1 MNTDTMPKFDPAT
14 LDGLDRGIIGIDGL
28 WCPSCAAAV
37 SRAMSKVPGVTSAE
51 VSFAGASVALSWEK
65 GTDLGAVAR
74 KVSAMGYRLT
84 PPDTG
89 DGMEDRIVAEMR
101 RVTIRLSVA
110 IVFGMWTMV
119 LSILLYLNPDNIAAG
134 ATGRAFAMAAGATA
148 LPVIVWAGAPILLA
162 GWRTARVGVP
172 GMDSLVGLGVTGA
185 VVASVWSLAVG
196 RSEVWFD
203 TAVMLVVLLTLARL
217 VEMATL
223 RQSSRA
229 IAALRT
235 ALPETARRIG
245 DDGKVDEVLA
255 SEIRK
260 DEHIRVAA
268 GERVPLDGQLIN
280 NNSSFDTSIMT
291 GESAPRVIVKGD
303 TVEAGF
309 INLSRMIEVCITAE
323 VGKRR
328 IDIIGVDI
336 ANALHARPE
345 IHRLADRLARVIVPL
360 AITLATL
367 TLFIGLFMGLSGEDA
382 SLRALSVLII
392 ACPCAVAIAAPV
404 SHLAATGAA
413 AVSGIHFRT
422 HAASE
427 TLGAVRRVLFDKT
440 GTLTEGR
447 PVLREL
453 QLRSDLE
460 RAQVL
465 TLVAT
470 AENEVVHPVA
480 QALRQAAKGSKTLKA
495 TKSERLDD
503 GVKATI
509 DGAEVLVGSQGFV
522 FQNGITL
529 PEDEQYESGLTAVYM
544 AIDSVW
550 AATFFLGDKLRP
562 DAAATISQLRES
574 GLILGM
580 ASGDAPA
587 PCAHVGAMAGLQPN
601 EIRAA
606 CTPEDKAVLVEAESG
621 PTAFVGD
628 GVNDTL
634 AIVRADVGIAAT
646 NASPATIALA
656 DVVIAKG
663 GMTAVGEAIA
673 ISQKARRV
681 LRQNL
686 AFSVTYNILALGLA
700 VGGTVPPLA
709 AAAAMAASSLMVIAN
724 AGRLRAGV
732 VKSSSST
739 EKNTGNQVTTTKK
752 PSANSPTDL
761 ATDDIYIKK
770 LDA

>member
-1 MNTDTMPKFDPAT
+1 MDNAPEFDPTT
-14 LDGLDRGIIGIDGL
+14 LEDFDRGIVGIDGL

-37 SRAMSKVPGVTSAE
+37 SRAMTKVPGITSAQ

-65 GTDLGAVAR
+65 GADLGAVAR

-84 PPDTG
+84 APDMG
-89 DGMEDRIVAEMR
+89 DGTEDRIVAEMR
-101 RVTIRLSVA
+101 RVATRLVVA

-119 LSILLYLNPDNIAAG
+119 LSILLYLNPDNITAGETGRLLAIAAG
-134 ATGRAFAMAAGATA
+134 AMA
-148 LPVIVWAGAPILLA
+148 LPVVIWAGAPILLA

-172 GMDSLVGLGVTGA
+172 GMDSLVGLGVIGA
-185 VVASVWSLAVG
+185 VVASIWSLSVG

-229 IAALRT
+229 ISALRT
-235 ALPETARRIG
+235 ALPETARRI
-245 DDGKVDEVLA
+245 DNDGNVQEVLA
-255 SEIRK
+255 SDIR
-260 DEHIRVAA
+260 EGERIRVAA
-268 GERVPLDGQLIN
+268 GERVPLDGQLIASE
-280 NNSSFDTSIMT
+280 SSFDTSIMT
-291 GESAPRVIVKGD
+291 GESAPRAIPKDG

-309 INLSRMIEVCITAE
+309 INLSRMIEICVSAE

-328 IDIIGVDI
+328 IDIMGVDI

-345 IHRLADRLARVIVPL
+345 IHRLADKLARVIVPL

-367 TLFIGLFMGLSGEDA
+367 TLFIGLFMGLSGEEA

-413 AVSGIHFRT
+413 AASGIYFRT

-427 TLGAVRRVLFDKT
+427 SLGAVRRVLFDKT

-453 QLRSDLE
+453 QLRSGLE
-460 RAQVL
+460 RDRVL
-465 TLVAT
+465 ALVAA
-470 AENEVVHPVA
+470 AENEIVHPVA
-480 QALRQAAKGSKTLKA
+480 QALRQAGGKGLVA
-495 TKSERLDD
+495 TESERFDD
-503 GVKATI
+503 GVRANI
-509 DGAEVLVGSQGFV
+509 DDTEVLVGSQGFLSRHA
-522 FQNGITL
+522 IAL
-529 PEDEQYESGLTAVYM
+529 PEQEKHESGLTAVYM
-544 AIDSVW
+544 ATDGVW
-550 AATFFLGDKLRP
+550 AATFFLGDALRP
-562 DAAATISQLRES
+562 DAAATISQLRAS

-587 PCAHVGAMAGLQPN
+587 PCAHVGAMAGLKPN

-606 CTPEDKAVLVEAESG
+606 CTPENKGTLVDAGPG

-646 NASPATIALA
+646 DASAATIALA

-663 GMTAVGEAIA
+663 GMTAVGDAIE

-686 AFSVTYNILALGLA
+686 AFSVTYNVLALSLA

-709 AAAAMAASSLMVIAN
+709 AAGAMAASSLMVIAN
-724 AGRLRAGV
+724 AGRLRAGSF
-732 VKSSSST
+732 KGKNLSEEDDNLKT
-739 EKNTGNQVTTTKK
+739 ERKK
-752 PSANSPTDL
+752 EAFSKAPVYLTAN
-761 ATDDIYIKK
+761 DIHIKEV
-770 LDA
+770 DI

>member
-1 MNTDTMPKFDPAT
+1 MKAMPDMPEFDPT
-14 LDGLDRGIIGIDGL
+14 SLDGLERGIIGIDGL

-51 VSFAGASVALSWEK
+51 VSYAGASVALAWNK

-74 KVSAMGYRLT
+74 KVTAMGYRLT

-101 RVTIRLSVA
+101 RVATRLLVG
-110 IVFGMWTMV
+110 IVFGMWTML

-134 ATGRAFAMAAGATA
+134 ATGRSLAMAAGATA
-148 LPVIVWAGAPILLA
+148 LPVVIWAGAPILLA

-172 GMDSLVGLGVTGA
+172 GMDSLVGLGVIGA
-185 VVASVWSLAVG
+185 MVASIWSLTVG
-196 RSEVWFD
+196 RSEIWFD

-235 ALPETARRIG
+235 ALPETARQINA
-245 DDGKVDEVLA
+245 DGSIKEVLA
-255 SEIRK
+255 SEVHTGER
-260 DEHIRVAA
+260 IRVAA
-268 GERVPLDGQLIN
+268 GERVPLDGQLITN
-280 NNSSFDTSIMT
+280 ASSFDTSIMT
-291 GESAPRVIVKGD
+291 GESAPRAINKGD

-309 INLSRMIEVCITAE
+309 VNLSRMIEVSVTAE

-328 IDIIGVDI
+328 IDIMGVDI

-367 TLFIGLFMGLSGEDA
+367 TLLIGLFMGLSGEDA

-413 AVSGIHFRT
+413 AASGIHFRT

-427 TLGAVRRVLFDKT
+427 SLGAVKRVLFDKT

-447 PVLREL
+447 PILREL
-453 QLRSDLE
+453 QLQAGLE
-460 RAQVL
+460 RARVL
-465 TLVAT
+465 MLVAA

-480 QALRQAAKGSKTLKA
+480 KALRQAAKMSKVKVPKA
-495 TKSERLDD
+495 TKTERFDD
-503 GVKATI
+503 GVKATVEGV
-509 DGAEVLVGSQGFV
+509 DVWVGSRSFLLNNDV
-522 FQNGITL
+522 TL
-529 PEDEQYESGLTAVYM
+529 TKEEYESGLTAVYM
-544 AIDSVW
+544 ATNGVW
-550 AATFFLGDKLRP
+550 AATFLLGDTLRP
-562 DAAATISQLRES
+562 DSTATIAQLRES

-580 ASGDAPA
+580 ASGDADA
-587 PCAHVGAMAGLQPN
+587 PCAHVGAIAGLKPE

-606 CTPEDKAVLVEAESG
+606 CTPEDKATLVEAGPG

-634 AIVRADVGIAAT
+634 AIVSADVGIAAT
-646 NASPATIALA
+646 DASPATIALA

-673 ISQKARRV
+673 ISQKSRRV

-686 AFSVTYNILALGLA
+686 AFSVTYNVLALGLA

-709 AAAAMAASSLMVIAN
+709 AAGAMAASSLMVIAN

-732 VKSSSST
+732 KKEKSASIQIT
-739 EKNTGNQVTTTKK
+739 NEGIQPARKVEQ
-752 PSANSPTDL
+752 NS
-761 ATDDIYIKK
+761 
-770 LDA
+770 

>member
-1 MNTDTMPKFDPAT
+1 MNAASNAAPEFDPAT
-14 LDGLDRGIIGIDGL
+14 LDGLERGIVGIDGL
-28 WCPSCAAAV
+28 WCPSCAAAA
-37 SRAMSKVPGVTSAE
+37 SRAMTKVPGVTSAE
-51 VSFAGASVALSWEK
+51 VSYAGASVALAWEQ
-65 GTDLGAVAR
+65 GADLSAVAR

-84 PPDTG
+84 TPDMG
-89 DGMEDRIVAEMR
+89 DGMEERIVAEMR
-101 RVTIRLSVA
+101 RVSIRLMVA

-134 ATGRAFAMAAGATA
+134 ATGRALAIAAGATA
-148 LPVIVWAGAPILLA
+148 LPVVIWAGAPIILA

-185 VVASVWSLAVG
+185 LVASIWSLALG
-196 RSEVWFD
+196 HSEVWFD
-203 TAVMLVVLLTLARL
+203 TAVMLVILLTLARL
-217 VEMATL
+217 VEMSTL

-235 ALPETARRIG
+235 ALPETARRIDDNG
-245 DDGKVDEVLA
+245 DAHEVLA
-255 SEIRK
+255 SDIHTGER
-260 DEHIRVAA
+260 IRVAA
-268 GERVPLDGQLIN
+268 GERVPLDGQLTN
-280 NNSSFDTSIMT
+280 NDSSFDTSIMT
-291 GESAPRVIVKGD
+291 GESVPRTIAQGD
-303 TVEAGF
+303 SVEAGF
-309 INLSRMIEVCITAE
+309 INLSRMIEIDVSAE

-328 IDIIGVDI
+328 IDIMGVDI

-345 IHRLADRLARVIVPL
+345 IHRLADKLARVIVPL

-413 AVSGIHFRT
+413 AASGIHFRT

-447 PVLREL
+447 PVLQEL
-453 QLRSDLE
+453 QVRQDLE
-460 RAQVL
+460 RTQILA
-465 TLVAT
+465 LVAA

-480 QALRQAAKGSKTLKA
+480 KALRQAAKDSKPLKA
-495 TKSERLDD
+495 TKTERFDD

-509 DGAEVLVGSQGFV
+509 EATEVLVGSRGFLLRHNV
-522 FQNGITL
+522 SLPDEGQQN
-529 PEDEQYESGLTAVYM
+529 SGLTAVHM
-544 AIDSVW
+544 ATDDVW
-550 AATFFLGDKLRP
+550 AATFLLGDTLRS
-562 DAAATISQLRES
+562 DAAATISQLRDS

-587 PCAHVGAMAGLQPN
+587 PCNHVGAIAGLKPD
-601 EIRAA
+601 EIRSA
-606 CTPEDKAVLVEAESG
+606 CTPEEKAELVDKGPG

-686 AFSVTYNILALGLA
+686 VFSVTYNVLALGLA
-700 VGGTVPPLA
+700 VFGTVPPLA
-709 AAAAMAASSLMVIAN
+709 AAAAMAASSLMVITN
-724 AGRLRAGV
+724 AARLRAGATTLDD
-732 VKSSSST
+732 VKHHSV
-739 EKNTGNQVTTTKK
+739 NMTT
-752 PSANSPTDL
+752 ANLSK
-761 ATDDIYIKK
+761 A
-770 LDA
+770 

>member
-1 MNTDTMPKFDPAT
+1 MDNAPEFDPTT
-14 LDGLDRGIIGIDGL
+14 LEDFDRGIVGIDGL

-37 SRAMSKVPGVTSAE
+37 SRAITKVPGITSAQ

-65 GTDLGAVAR
+65 GADLGAVAR

-84 PPDTG
+84 APDMG
-89 DGMEDRIVAEMR
+89 DGTEDRIVAEMR
-101 RVTIRLSVA
+101 RVATRLMVA

-119 LSILLYLNPDNIAAG
+119 LSILLYLNPDNITVGETGRMLAIAAG
-134 ATGRAFAMAAGATA
+134 AMA
-148 LPVIVWAGAPILLA
+148 LPVVILAGAPILLA

-172 GMDSLVGLGVTGA
+172 GMDSLVGLGVIGA
-185 VVASVWSLAVG
+185 VVASIWSLSVG

-229 IAALRT
+229 ISALRT
-235 ALPETARRIG
+235 ALPETARRI
-245 DDGKVDEVLA
+245 DNDGNVQEVLA
-255 SEIRK
+255 SDIRAG
-260 DEHIRVAA
+260 ERIRVAA
-268 GERVPLDGQLIN
+268 GERVPLDGQLIASE
-280 NNSSFDTSIMT
+280 SSFDTSIMT
-291 GESAPRVIVKGD
+291 GESAPRAIPKDG

-309 INLSRMIEVCITAE
+309 INLSRMIEICVSAE

-328 IDIIGVDI
+328 IDIMGVDI

-345 IHRLADRLARVIVPL
+345 IHRLADKLARVIVPL

-367 TLFIGLFMGLSGEDA
+367 TLFIGLFMGLSGEEA

-413 AVSGIHFRT
+413 AASGIHFRT

-427 TLGAVRRVLFDKT
+427 SLGAVRRVLFDKT

-453 QLRSDLE
+453 QLRSGLE
-460 RAQVL
+460 RDRVL
-465 TLVAT
+465 SLVAA
-470 AENEVVHPVA
+470 AENEIVHPVA
-480 QALRQAAKGSKTLKA
+480 EALRQAGGKGLVA
-495 TKSERLDD
+495 TESERFDD
-503 GVKATI
+503 GVRANFDDT
-509 DGAEVLVGSQGFV
+509 EVLVGSQGFLSRHA
-522 FQNGITL
+522 IAL
-529 PEDEQYESGLTAVYM
+529 PEQEKQESGLTAVYM
-544 AIDSVW
+544 ATDGVW
-550 AATFFLGDKLRP
+550 AATFFLGDALRP
-562 DAAATISQLRES
+562 DAAATISQLRAS

-587 PCAHVGAMAGLQPN
+587 PCAHVGAMAGLKPN

-606 CTPEDKAVLVEAESG
+606 CTPEDKGALVDAGPG

-646 NASPATIALA
+646 DASAATIALA

-663 GMTAVGEAIA
+663 GMTAVGDAIE

-686 AFSVTYNILALGLA
+686 AFSVTYNVLALSLA

-709 AAAAMAASSLMVIAN
+709 AAGAMAASSLMVIAN
-724 AGRLRAGV
+724 AGRLRAASFKG
-732 VKSSSST
+732 KNLSEEGDSLKT
-739 EKNTGNQVTTTKK
+739 ERKK
-752 PSANSPTDL
+752 EAFSKAPAYLTAN
-761 ATDDIYIKK
+761 DIPIKEV
-770 LDA
+770 DI

>member
-1 MNTDTMPKFDPAT
+1 MDTMPAFDPAT
-14 LDGLDRGIIGIDGL
+14 LDGFDRGIIGIDGL

-51 VSFAGASVALSWEK
+51 VSYAGASVALSWDK
-65 GTDLGAVAR
+65 GTDLSAVAR

-84 PPDTG
+84 APDTG
-89 DGMEDRIVAEMR
+89 DGMEERIVAEMR
-101 RVTIRLSVA
+101 RVATRLVVA

-119 LSILLYLNPDNIAAG
+119 LSILLYLNPDSIASG
-134 ATGRAFAMAAGATA
+134 ATGRALALAAGATA
-148 LPVIVWAGAPILLA
+148 LPVVIWAGAPILLA

-185 VVASVWSLAVG
+185 VIASVWSLSIG
-196 RSEVWFD
+196 RSEIWFD

-235 ALPETARRIG
+235 ALPETARRIDG
-245 DDGKVDEVLA
+245 DGNAQEVLA
-255 SEIRK
+255 SEIGAG
-260 DEHIRVAA
+260 EHIRIAA
-268 GERVPLDGQLIN
+268 GERVPLDGELLN
-280 NNSSFDTSIMT
+280 SDSSFDTSIMT
-291 GESAPRVIVKGD
+291 GESAPRAIVKGGS
-303 TVEAGF
+303 VEAGF
-309 INLSRMIEVCITAE
+309 VNLSRMVEVSVTAE
-323 VGKRR
+323 VGVRR
-328 IDIIGVDI
+328 IDIMGVDI

-345 IHRLADRLARVIVPL
+345 IHRLADKLARVIVPL

-392 ACPCAVAIAAPV
+392 ACPCAVAIAGPV

-413 AVSGIHFRT
+413 ATSGIHFRT

-427 TLGAVRRVLFDKT
+427 SLGAVQRVLFDKT

-447 PVLREL
+447 PVLRDL
-453 QLRSDLE
+453 QLQLGLE
-460 RAQVL
+460 RTRVL
-465 TLVAT
+465 ALVAA

-480 QALRQAAKGSKTLKA
+480 KALRQAAKGYQALRA
-495 TKSERLDD
+495 TKSKRFDD
-503 GVKATI
+503 GVQATV
-509 DGAEVLVGSQGFV
+509 DATEVMVGSRGFLLR
-522 FQNGITL
+522 NGITL
-529 PEDEQYESGLTAVYM
+529 PKEAEQENGLTAVYM
-544 AIDSVW
+544 ATDSAW
-550 AATFFLGDKLRP
+550 AATFFLGDTLRP
-562 DAAATISQLRES
+562 DAAATISQLRAS

-587 PCAHVGAMAGLQPN
+587 PCAHVGALAGLKAN
-601 EIRAA
+601 EIHAA
-606 CTPEDKAVLVEAESG
+606 CTPEDKAALVEAGSG
-621 PTAFVGD
+621 STAFVGD

-646 NASPATIALA
+646 DASPATIALA

-686 AFSVTYNILALGLA
+686 AFSVTYNVLALGFA
-700 VGGTVPPLA
+700 VGGTIPPLA

-724 AGRLRAGV
+724 AGRLRASGV
-732 VKSSSST
+732 KHKDYAVQNTESKIGST
-739 EKNTGNQVTTTKK
+739 SETPTKPNTALTTNK
-752 PSANSPTDL
+752 
-761 ATDDIYIKK
+761 I
-770 LDA
+770 

>member
-1 MNTDTMPKFDPAT
+1 MTAAPEFDPAT

-28 WCPSCAAAV
+28 WCPSCAAAAG
-37 SRAMSKVPGVTSAE
+37 RAMTKVPGVTSAE
-51 VSFAGASVALSWEK
+51 VSYAGASVALAWEQ

-84 PPDTG
+84 APDMG
-89 DGMEDRIVAEMR
+89 DDMEARIVAEMR
-101 RVTIRLSVA
+101 RVSIRLVVA

-119 LSILLYLNPDNIAAG
+119 LSILLYINPDNIATG
-134 ATGRAFAMAAGATA
+134 EIGRALAMAAGATA
-148 LPVIVWAGAPILLA
+148 LPVVIWAGAPILLA

-172 GMDSLVGLGVTGA
+172 GMDSLVGLGVLGA
-185 VVASVWSLAVG
+185 MVASIWSLVAG
-196 RSEVWFD
+196 HSEIWFD
-203 TAVMLVVLLTLARL
+203 TAVMLVILLTLARL
-217 VEMATL
+217 VEMSTL

-235 ALPETARRIG
+235 ALPETARRIDTHG
-245 DDGKVDEVLA
+245 VAHEVLA
-255 SEIRK
+255 SEIQAG
-260 DEHIRVAA
+260 EHIRVAA

-280 NNSSFDTSIMT
+280 NDSSFDTSIMT
-291 GESAPRVIVKGD
+291 GESVPRTIVKGD
-303 TVEAGF
+303 FVEAGF
-309 INLSRMIEVCITAE
+309 INLSRMIEISVSAE
-323 VGKRR
+323 IGKRR
-328 IDIIGVDI
+328 IDVMGVDI

-345 IHRLADRLARVIVPL
+345 IHRLADKLARVIVPL

-367 TLFIGLFMGLSGEDA
+367 TLVVGLLMGLSGEDA

-413 AVSGIHFRT
+413 AASGIHFRT

-427 TLGAVRRVLFDKT
+427 SLGAIRRVLFDKT

-453 QLRSDLE
+453 QLRPDLKRE
-460 RAQVL
+460 RILA
-465 TLVAT
+465 LVAA

-480 QALRQAAKGSKTLKA
+480 EALRQAAKDSEPLKSSQ
-495 TKSERLDD
+495 SERCDD

-509 DGAEVLVGSQGFV
+509 ADKKVLVGSRGFLLRHAV
-522 FQNGITL
+522 SL
-529 PEDEQYESGLTAVYM
+529 PELKQDAGLTAVYM
-544 AIDSVW
+544 AIDNAW
-550 AATFFLGDKLRP
+550 AATFFLGDTLRP
-562 DAAATISQLRES
+562 DAAATISQLREA
-574 GLILGM
+574 GLTLGM

-587 PCAHVGAMAGLQPN
+587 PCHHVGAIAGLRPE
-601 EIRAA
+601 EILAA
-606 CTPEDKAVLVEAESG
+606 CTPEDKAELVEAGAG

-634 AIVRADVGIAAT
+634 AIVRADVGIAAS

-686 AFSVTYNILALGLA
+686 VFSVVYNVLALGLA
-700 VGGTVPPLA
+700 VFGTVPPLA
-709 AAAAMAASSLMVIAN
+709 AAVAMAASSLMVITN
-724 AGRLRAGV
+724 AARLRAGAS
-732 VKSSSST
+732 KIKPST
-739 EKNTGNQVTTTKK
+739 EHNTGTPAERRHLGVQT
-752 PSANSPTDL
+752 
-761 ATDDIYIKK
+761 
-770 LDA
+770 

>member
-1 MNTDTMPKFDPAT
+1 MDTMPEFDPAT

-37 SRAMSKVPGVTSAE
+37 SRAMTKVPGVTSAE
-51 VSFAGASVALSWEK
+51 VSFAGASVALSWDK
-65 GTDLGAVAR
+65 GTDLAAVAR
-74 KVSAMGYRLT
+74 KVLAMGYRLT

-101 RVTIRLSVA
+101 RVATRLVVA

-134 ATGRAFAMAAGATA
+134 ATGRALAIAAGAMA
-148 LPVIVWAGAPILLA
+148 MPVVVWAGAPILLA

-185 VVASVWSLAVG
+185 MIASVWSLSVG

-245 DDGKVDEVLA
+245 DDGNAYEVLA
-255 SEIRK
+255 SEIRAG
-260 DEHIRVAA
+260 EHIRVAA
-268 GERVPLDGQLIN
+268 GERVPLDGQLVASD
-280 NNSSFDTSIMT
+280 SSFDTSIMT
-291 GESAPRVIVKGD
+291 GESLPRAIVKGG

-309 INLSRMIEVCITAE
+309 VNLSRMIEVSVTAE
-323 VGKRR
+323 VGVRR
-328 IDIIGVDI
+328 IDIMGVDI

-345 IHRLADRLARVIVPL
+345 IHRLADRMARVIVPL

-367 TLFIGLFMGLSGEDA
+367 TLLVGLAMGLSGEEA

-413 AVSGIHFRT
+413 AASGIHFRT

-427 TLGAVRRVLFDKT
+427 SLGAVRRVLFDKT

-447 PVLREL
+447 PVLQEL
-453 QLRSDLE
+453 QLRSGLD
-460 RAQVL
+460 RARL
-465 TLVAT
+465 LSFVAA

-480 QALRQAAKGSKTLKA
+480 KALRRAAQGQKLLTA
-495 TKSERLDD
+495 TKSERFDD
-503 GVKATI
+503 GVKATV
-509 DGAEVLVGSQGFV
+509 DATEVMVGSRGFL
-522 FQNGITL
+522 FRNGITP
-529 PEDEQYESGLTAVYM
+529 PEEEHETGLTAVYM
-544 AIDSVW
+544 ATDGEW
-550 AATFFLGDKLRP
+550 AATFLLGDKLRS
-562 DAAATISQLRES
+562 DAASTISQLRAS
-574 GLILGM
+574 NLILGM

-587 PCAHVGAMAGLQPN
+587 PCAHVGALAGLKQN

-606 CTPEDKAVLVEAESG
+606 CTPEDKATLVEAGPG

-646 NASPATIALA
+646 DASPATIALA

-673 ISQKARRV
+673 ISQKARRI

-686 AFSVTYNILALGLA
+686 VFSVTYNVLALGLA

-709 AAAAMAASSLMVIAN
+709 AAGAMAASSLMVIAN

-732 VKSSSST
+732 AKSKASAKQNA
-739 EKNTGNQVTTTKK
+739 EGKAEITGETLPKLRTN
-752 PSANSPTDL
+752 L
-761 ATDDIYIKK
+761 ATNEVYIKEF
-770 LDA
+770 DV

>member
-1 MNTDTMPKFDPAT
+1 MDTMPAFDPAT

-37 SRAMSKVPGVTSAE
+37 SRAMTKVPGVTSAE
-51 VSFAGASVALSWEK
+51 VSFAGASVALSWDK
-65 GTDLGAVAR
+65 GTDLSAVAR

-101 RVTIRLSVA
+101 RVATRLVVA

-134 ATGRAFAMAAGATA
+134 ATGRALAMAAGAMA
-148 LPVIVWAGAPILLA
+148 LPVVVWAGAPILLA

-185 VVASVWSLAVG
+185 VIASVWSLSVG

-235 ALPETARRIG
+235 ALPETARRVG
-245 DDGKVDEVLA
+245 DDGNVHEVLA
-255 SEIRK
+255 SEIRAG
-260 DEHIRVAA
+260 DRVRVAA
-268 GERVPLDGQLIN
+268 GERVPLDGQLVASD
-280 NNSSFDTSIMT
+280 SSFDTSIMT
-291 GESAPRVIVKGD
+291 GESAPRAIIKGG

-309 INLSRMIEVCITAE
+309 VNLSRMIEVSVTAE
-323 VGKRR
+323 VGVRR
-328 IDIIGVDI
+328 IDIMGVDI

-367 TLFIGLFMGLSGEDA
+367 TLLVGLTMGLSGEEA

-413 AVSGIHFRT
+413 AASGIHFRT

-427 TLGAVRRVLFDKT
+427 SLGAVRRVLFDKT

-453 QLRSDLE
+453 QLRSGLD
-460 RAQVL
+460 RARL
-465 TLVAT
+465 LAFVAA
-470 AENEVVHPVA
+470 AENEVIHPVA
-480 QALRQAAKGSKTLKA
+480 QALRRAAQDQKLLTA
-495 TKSERLDD
+495 TKSERFDD
-503 GVKATI
+503 GVKATV
-509 DGAEVLVGSQGFV
+509 DATEVMVGSRGFL
-522 FQNGITL
+522 FRNGITL
-529 PEDEQYESGLTAVYM
+529 PEEEHETGLTAVYM
-544 AIDSVW
+544 ATDGEW
-550 AATFFLGDKLRP
+550 AATFLLGDTLRP
-562 DAAATISQLRES
+562 DAASTISQLRAS

-587 PCAHVGAMAGLQPN
+587 PCAHVGAIAGLKQN

-606 CTPEDKAVLVEAESG
+606 CTPEDKATLVEAGPG

-646 NASPATIALA
+646 DASPATIALA

-673 ISQKARRV
+673 ISQKSRRI

-686 AFSVTYNILALGLA
+686 VFSVTYNVLALGLA

-732 VKSSSST
+732 VKSKASAEQNAEAKAGT
-739 EKNTGNQVTTTKK
+739 TGETLPKSRTN
-752 PSANSPTDL
+752 SATNE
-761 ATDDIYIKK
+761 IYIKEV
-770 LDA
+770 DV

>member
-1 MNTDTMPKFDPAT
+1 MNTMPEFDPAT

-37 SRAMSKVPGVTSAE
+37 SRAMTKVPGVTSAE
-51 VSFAGASVALSWEK
+51 VSYAGASAALTWEK
-65 GTDLGAVAR
+65 GTDLAAVAR
-74 KVSAMGYRLT
+74 RVSAMGYRLT

-89 DGMEDRIVAEMR
+89 DGMEERIVAEMR
-101 RVTIRLSVA
+101 RVATRLVVA

-134 ATGRAFAMAAGATA
+134 ATGRALALAAGAAA
-148 LPVIVWAGAPILLA
+148 LPVVVWAGAPILLA

-185 VVASVWSLAVG
+185 VIASVWSLLVG
-196 RSEVWFD
+196 RSEIWFD

-245 DDGKVDEVLA
+245 DDGKVAEVLA

-260 DEHIRVAA
+260 DERIRVAA
-268 GERVPLDGQLIN
+268 GERVPLDGQLMTHE
-280 NNSSFDTSIMT
+280 SSFDTSIMT
-291 GESAPRVIVKGD
+291 GESVPRVILKGGV
-303 TVEAGF
+303 VEAGF
-309 INLSRMIEVCITAE
+309 INLSRMIEVSVSVE

-328 IDIIGVDI
+328 IDIMGVDI

-345 IHRLADRLARVIVPL
+345 IHRLADKLARVIVPL

-367 TLFIGLFMGLSGEDA
+367 TLVIGLFIGLSGEEA

-413 AVSGIHFRT
+413 AASGIHFRT

-427 TLGAVRRVLFDKT
+427 SLGAVRRVLFDKT

-447 PVLREL
+447 PVLQEL
-453 QLRSDLE
+453 KLRSGLE
-460 RAQVL
+460 RARVL
-465 TLVAT
+465 ALVAA

-480 QALRQAAKGSKTLKA
+480 KALRRAAKGHQALRA
-495 TKSERLDD
+495 TKSERFDD
-503 GVKATI
+503 GVKATV
-509 DGAEVLVGSQGFV
+509 DDTEVLVGSRGFL
-522 FQNGITL
+522 FQNDITL

-544 AIDSVW
+544 AIDNVW

-562 DAAATISQLRES
+562 DAADTITQLRAS

-587 PCAHVGAMAGLQPN
+587 PCAHVGALAGLQPH
-601 EIRAA
+601 EIQAA
-606 CTPEDKAVLVEAESG
+606 CTPEYKAELVEAGPG

-634 AIVRADVGIAAT
+634 AIVRADVGIAASD
-646 NASPATIALA
+646 ASPATIALA

-663 GMTAVGEAIA
+663 GMTAVGDAIT

-686 AFSVTYNILALGLA
+686 AFSVTYNVLALGLA
-700 VGGTVPPLA
+700 VGGTIPPLA

-724 AGRLRAGV
+724 AGRLRTGV
-732 VKSSSST
+732 VKSKTSAEQNT
-739 EKNTGNQVTTTKK
+739 KNKDHGDGATTTKPK
-752 PSANSPTDL
+752 AGLTVNET
-761 ATDDIYIKK
+761 YIQKI
-770 LDA
+770 DV